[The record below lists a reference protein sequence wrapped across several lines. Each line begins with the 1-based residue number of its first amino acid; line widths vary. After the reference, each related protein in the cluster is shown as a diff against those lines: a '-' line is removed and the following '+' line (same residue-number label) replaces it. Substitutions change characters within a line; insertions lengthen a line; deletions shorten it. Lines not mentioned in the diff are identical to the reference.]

1 MSASECL
8 FCGHIMDLCENVSE
22 RLSPGPYL
30 VKTRGAQSALPAG
43 CRSSGPALPLS
54 ISSLVLLAGLEG
66 HLQHPVSQA
75 VPIKAS
81 DGHGSFVIVGH
92 GDEAEALTFVGG
104 KVADHLDVGYGAKW
118 SEELPQD
125 TFVSLR
131 GQVVDKNAPSRSGG
145 PREVDSRQAGHAV
158 DGDG

>member
-1 MSASECL
+1 MSVLWSY
-8 FCGHIMDLCENVSE
+8 IMDLCENVSE
-22 RLSPGPYL
+22 RLSPGPNL
-30 VKTRGAQSALPAG
+30 VKTQGAQSALPEG
-43 CRSSGPALPLS
+43 CRSSGPALPLLR
-54 ISSLVLLAGLEG
+54 SSLVLLAGLEG

-104 KVADHLDVGYGAKW
+104 KVAYHLDVGYGAKR

-125 TFVSLR
+125 TFVSLW
-131 GQVVDKNAPSRSGG
+131 G
-145 PREVDSRQAGHAV
+145 
-158 DGDG
+158 